1 MPAGRNHSRINQ
13 GRPELIDHILVSD
26 GLVKKV
32 DLTSMAHGSPS
43 RSRRSRRS
51 PRLA

>member
-51 PRLA
+51 RRLA